1 MKRKIIFLRLKL
13 KYKYIGQTVFW
24 RYNSNMNNE
33 SFEKFTNR
41 RKNKQSNFGKKQ
53 QNRNKRGNRHAQK
66 QQLNDSVYRKDFD

>member
-1 MKRKIIFLRLKL
+1 
-13 KYKYIGQTVFW
+13 
-24 RYNSNMNNE
+24 MNND

-41 RKNKQSNFGKKQ
+41 GKNKPSKFGKKQ